1 MSLHLYNTLSRS
13 LEKFKPLKQD
23 EVKVYYC
30 GPTPYNY
37 AHIGNLR
44 AYLFEDFVIRSMRFL
59 GYKVKTVMNITDIDD
74 KTIRDSQK
82 SGKTLKEFT
91 EFYASEFLTDLEKLN
106 IRKADTIA
114 PISTLIDDMG
124 MMIQWLIDKWYAYL
138 AEDGSIYYSVSRFR
152 KYGELAHLDMSGMK
166 SSVRINND
174 EYDKE
179 QVADFALW
187 KAYNETS
194 DGPNKWTIQLVIN
207 NSPITIVGR
216 PGWHIECSA
225 CNYRFF
231 GEQIDIHMG
240 GIDNL
245 FPHHQNEVAQTEA
258 FTGKEFSKYWMHGG
272 HLLVDNKKMAK
283 SAGNFYTLRDIVE
296 KYTHAGKVS
305 QMRSNLDEVWV
316 PQWVVYGNTANEE
329 TQHWI
334 QSASISEA
342 LIYRGFRLMAL
353 QNQYRENFNFTFD
366 RLGAAINTIKWLD
379 EMMKR
384 LGRALEVAPVANDE
398 RNAHGKMKFHDI
410 SREFRENQQYFMQEF
425 IEKLENDFD
434 TVSAMTIVFE
444 FQTYVNSGID
454 DDAFSHE
461 ELKSL
466 IQLIQSWDE
475 VIGILD
481 FSLLES
487 ESVPTEIEALAVARV
502 AAKIEK
508 NWAEADRIRDELK
521 SLGWNMIDEAGGKWR
536 VERV

>member
-1 MSLHLYNTLSRS
+1 MSLHLYNTHSRS

-23 EVKVYYC
+23 EVKIYYC

-44 AYLFEDFVIRSMRFL
+44 AYLFEDFVIRSMRYL
-59 GYKVKTVMNITDIDD
+59 GFKVKAVMNITDIDD

-82 SGKTLKEFT
+82 SGKSLKEFT
-91 EFYASEFLTDLEKLN
+91 EYYTGEFLSDLERLG

-114 PISTLIDDMG
+114 PISTLIDEMG
-124 MMIQWLIDKWYAYL
+124 TMIQWLLDKWYAYL
-138 AEDGSIYYSVSRFR
+138 AEDGSIYYSVSKFR

-187 KAYNETS
+187 KAYDEPS
-194 DGPNKWTIQLVIN
+194 DGPNKWTIQLTIN

-258 FTGKEFSKYWMHGG
+258 FTGKQFSKYWMHGG

-283 SAGNFYTLRDIVE
+283 STGNFYTLRDIVE
-296 KYTHAGKVS
+296 KVS
-305 QMRSNLDEVWV
+305 DMTPE
-316 PQWVVYGNTANEE
+316 
-329 TQHWI
+329 
-334 QSASISEA
+334 

-353 QNQYRENFNFTFD
+353 QNQYRENFNFTFE
-366 RLGAAINTIKWLD
+366 RLGAAINTIRGLD

-384 LGRALEVAPVANDE
+384 LGRALEVAPVASDE

-454 DDAFSHE
+454 DDLFSHE

-466 IQLIQSWDE
+466 IHLIQSWDE

-481 FSLLES
+481 FTLLQS
-487 ESVPTEIEALAVARV
+487 ESVPTDIEALAVARV

-508 NWAEADRIRDELK
+508 NWAEADKIRDELAD
-521 SLGWNMIDEAGGKWR
+521 LGWKMIDEAGGKWR
-536 VERV
+536 VERI

>member
-1 MSLHLYNTLSRS
+1 MYIEANTKYIPMSLHLYNTLTRTT
-13 LEKFKPLKQD
+13 ERFKPIRQD

-44 AYLFEDFVIRSMRFL
+44 AYLNSDFVVRSLRFL

-82 SGKTLKEFT
+82 SRKTLQEFT
-91 EFYASEFLTDLEKLN
+91 EFYAGEFLTDLSKLG
-106 IRKADTIA
+106 IRHADTIA
-114 PISTLIDDMG
+114 PISTLITDMRK
-124 MMIQWLIDKWYAYL
+124 MIQWLFDKWYAYL
-138 AEDGSIYYSVSRFR
+138 AEDGSIYYSVSKFR
-152 KYGELAHLDMSGMK
+152 KYGELAHLDMSGMI

-174 EYDKE
+174 EYDKD

-187 KAYNETS
+187 KAYDSES
-194 DGPNKWTIQLVIN
+194 DGPNKWTIE
-207 NSPITIVGR
+207 ITLDGKTQKLDGR

-258 FTGKEFSKYWMHGG
+258 YTGKQFSKYWMHGG

-283 SAGNFYTLRDIVE
+283 SAGNFYTLRDVVE
-296 KYTHAGKVS
+296 KQS
-305 QMRSNLDEVWV
+305 D
-316 PQWVVYGNTANEE
+316 TAPE
-329 TQHWI
+329 
-334 QSASISEA
+334 

-353 QNQYRENFNFTFD
+353 QNQYRENFNFTFE
-366 RLGAAINTIKWLD
+366 RLGAAVNTIRGLD

-384 LGRALEVAPVANDE
+384 LGRYIAKLPETSEE
-398 RNAHGKMKFHDI
+398 RTGRGKLKFHEI
-410 SREFRENQQYFMQEF
+410 SREFRDNQQYFMQEF
-425 IEKLENDFD
+425 VDKLEDDFD

-444 FQTYVNSGID
+444 FQGYVNSGID
-454 DDAFSHE
+454 E
-461 ELKSL
+461 ELFSPLEARSL
-466 IQLIQSWDE
+466 VDLMRSWNE
-475 VIGILD
+475 VIGIFD

-487 ESVPTEIEALAVARV
+487 ESLPADIQALALDRYD
-502 AAKIEK
+502 AKMAK
-508 NWAEADRIRDELK
+508 NWAEADRIRDELASK
-521 SLGWNMIDEAGGKWR
+521 WWKMIDEKNGWR
-536 VERV
+536 VEKI